1 VEKNRFA
8 KKDGYKQHGLSCSP
22 EPRANIKTTVIT
34 YKLLII
40 SPVLL
45 IALNVGGQPKTKTIN
60 GLMDI
65 NYNDN
70 KLVIKSFYTNL
81 GLADEFEKDNVY
93 LENAFNEIKDI
104 WFKNFNKIDKINF
117 LLIAES
123 PLWGS
128 KKKYIYNPD
137 TKNSQFF
144 YRSDLEQIF
153 HFRIKDK
160 RDFIKICNEIGLLV
174 VDISPFPLN
183 TKDTR
188 INYAR
193 NENGS
198 TKISKNNY
206 KELVKLTL
214 PSFFD
219 KKIKLVGQ
227 KKHPE
232 IKVFFRYTRVQNA
245 FQDLI
250 SDSLIEKGL
259 IKDQKD
265 ILEIAQRGG
274 GIDRIKLGEIVNAK
288 RSPNR

>member
-1 VEKNRFA
+1 
-8 KKDGYKQHGLSCSP
+8 
-22 EPRANIKTTVIT
+22 
-34 YKLLII
+34 
-40 SPVLL
+40 
-45 IALNVGGQPKTKTIN
+45 
-60 GLMDI
+60 MDI

-70 KLVIKSFYTNL
+70 KLIIKSFYTNL

-93 LENAFNEIKDI
+93 LENAFNEIKNI
-104 WFKNFNKIDKINF
+104 WFQNFNKIDKINY

-123 PLWGS
+123 PLWGRN
-128 KKKYIYNPD
+128 KKYIYNPD
-137 TKNSQFF
+137 TNNSQFF

-153 HFRIKDK
+153 DFKIKDK

-198 TKISKNNY
+198 TKISKNKY
-206 KELVKLTL
+206 KELVRLTL

-250 SDSLIEKGL
+250 SDSLIENGL

-265 ILEIAQRGG
+265 IKEIAQRGG
-274 GIDRIKLGEIVNAK
+274 GIDRTKLREIVNAK

>member
-1 VEKNRFA
+1 
-8 KKDGYKQHGLSCSP
+8 
-22 EPRANIKTTVIT
+22 
-34 YKLLII
+34 
-40 SPVLL
+40 
-45 IALNVGGQPKTKTIN
+45 
-60 GLMDI
+60 MDI

-70 KLVIKSFYTNL
+70 KLIIKSFYTNL

-104 WFKNFNKIDKINF
+104 WFKNYNKIDKINY

-123 PLWGS
+123 PLWGDN
-128 KKKYIYNPD
+128 KKYIYNPD
-137 TKNSQFF
+137 TNYSQFF
-144 YRSDLEQIF
+144 YKSDLEQIF
-153 HFRIKDK
+153 DFKIKDK
-160 RDFIKICNEIGLLV
+160 RDFVRICNEIGLLV

-198 TKISKNNY
+198 LKLSKNKY
-206 KELVKLTL
+206 KELVRLTL

-227 KKHPE
+227 KKHPD
-232 IKVFFRYTRVQNA
+232 IKVFFRYKRVQNA

-250 SDSLIEKGL
+250 SDSLIENGL

-265 ILEIAQRGG
+265 IKEIAQRGG
-274 GIDRIKLGEIVNAK
+274 GIDRIKLGEIVNLK
-288 RSPNR
+288 